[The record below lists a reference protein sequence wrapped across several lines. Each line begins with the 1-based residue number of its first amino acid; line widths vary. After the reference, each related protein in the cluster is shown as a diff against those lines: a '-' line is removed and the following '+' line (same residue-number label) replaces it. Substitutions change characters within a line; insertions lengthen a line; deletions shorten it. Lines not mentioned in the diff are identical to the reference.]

1 MRTFIALKTSQVI
14 LKVRCCT
21 VLKILGVIRVRQK
34 KEYSK
39 FRKPEANIGLL
50 TAQMEVFLKSYR
62 ISKLSFESIRVHLTA
77 DGKPHRFHFC
87 L

>member
-21 VLKILGVIRVRQK
+21 VLKILGVIRVWQK

-39 FRKPEANIGLL
+39 FRKPEANIASL
-50 TAQMEVFLKSYR
+50 QPKWKYFLKATGYQN
-62 ISKLSFESIRVHLTA
+62 
-77 DGKPHRFHFC
+77 
-87 L
+87 